1 MKLLKSH
8 SLLSLANS
16 YMIDSPQPSNLNYA
30 WNFGS
35 LLALCLVIQI
45 VTGVTLA
52 MHYTPS
58 IDLAF
63 ISVEHIMRDVNYG
76 WMIRYLHANTASFFF
91 LFVYLH
97 IGRGLYY
104 GSYKAPRALPWS
116 IGVIILILMMA
127 TGFLGILNIC
137 PKWLDDDMGTLLMT
151 SNLIISPKLKSLF
164 DEHKIKPCLVFEE
177 LNKEEVKES
186 LRAETRKK
194 AGIYGIF
201 NLITGD
207 FYIGSAVSNK
217 FYSRFYKHLL
227 RGLGNKNIA
236 IDLENYRI
244 ESFAFVILEYFPEE
258 VTKRNNPD
266 LMALE
271 TYWIQTYKPTYN
283 ILLEAGNSF
292 GYIHSENVKQKMRD
306 TYSDERKERVSLIN
320 KGKTLPDSVR
330 TLMREKALSRS
341 NEVKNKY
348 RLASSKPVTLYN
360 EDGSVYMKFEG
371 VRLVAKHFGCDHK
384 TINKYIA
391 SGELFKKQWY
401 VKLD

>member
-52 MHYTPS
+52 MHYTPN

-127 TGFLGILNIC
+127 TGFLGYVLPWGQMSLWGATVITN
-137 PKWLDDDMGTLLMT
+137 LL
-151 SNLIISPKLKSLF
+151 SAIPW
-164 DEHKIKPCLVFEE
+164 
-177 LNKEEVKES
+177 
-186 LRAETRKK
+186 
-194 AGIYGIF
+194 
-201 NLITGD
+201 
-207 FYIGSAVSNK
+207 IGK
-217 FYSRFYKHLL
+217 
-227 RGLGNKNIA
+227 
-236 IDLENYRI
+236 D
-244 ESFAFVILEYFPEE
+244 
-258 VTKRNNPD
+258 
-266 LMALE
+266 
-271 TYWIQTYKPTYN
+271 
-283 ILLEAGNSF
+283 
-292 GYIHSENVKQKMRD
+292 
-306 TYSDERKERVSLIN
+306 
-320 KGKTLPDSVR
+320 
-330 TLMREKALSRS
+330 
-341 NEVKNKY
+341 
-348 RLASSKPVTLYN
+348 
-360 EDGSVYMKFEG
+360 
-371 VRLVAKHFGCDHK
+371 
-384 TINKYIA
+384 
-391 SGELFKKQWY
+391 
-401 VKLD
+401 